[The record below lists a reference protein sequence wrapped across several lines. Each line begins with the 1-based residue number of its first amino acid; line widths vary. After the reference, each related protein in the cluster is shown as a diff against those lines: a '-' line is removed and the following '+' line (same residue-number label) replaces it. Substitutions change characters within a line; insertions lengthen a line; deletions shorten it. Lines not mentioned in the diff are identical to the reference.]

1 MRIQRV
7 LNNNVVVAHDFS
19 GKECVVIGKGVGF
32 NKKPNDLVDEAG
44 IQKIF
49 RLDEENSFDKT
60 HDAFQDLPEE
70 LFDIVLDIVKQAT
83 TKLDR
88 NIHKSVYASLLDH
101 ISFAIERAK
110 QGVHVRNMLLWD
122 IKRLYRNEF
131 IIGVSAL
138 ENIKQKLNVDLA
150 EDEAGF
156 IALHLL
162 NSQKDGT
169 MPDIENVSKVI
180 QDLLNI
186 VKYHFNIEYEEESIN
201 FQRFVTHLKFFSHRL
216 LSNTYVMTNDNSLH
230 DVVAEKYSI
239 SYECAKKINKF
250 IKHDYGRELTGDEM
264 MFLAIHIEHVR
275 VPT

>member
-1 MRIQRV
+1 
-7 LNNNVVVAHDFS
+7 
-19 GKECVVIGKGVGF
+19 
-32 NKKPNDLVDEAG
+32 
-44 IQKIF
+44 
-49 RLDEENSFDKT
+49 
-60 HDAFQDLPEE
+60 
-70 LFDIVLDIVKQAT
+70 
-83 TKLDR
+83 
-88 NIHKSVYASLLDH
+88 
-101 ISFAIERAK
+101 
-110 QGVHVRNMLLWD
+110 
-122 IKRLYRNEF
+122 
-131 IIGVSAL
+131 
-138 ENIKQKLNVDLA
+138 
-150 EDEAGF
+150 
-156 IALHLL
+156 
-162 NSQKDGT
+162 